1 MLKKESITPV
11 IMGTDEWFAG
21 RLGRFTSSEI
31 YHLMGAK
38 GIGEGGYSYIYRK
51 VGEELSGLPCRREIS
66 TEATEHGNVYETENL
81 RKFGE
86 KMGLNFVVTQTLIRP
101 KDSRFAS
108 TPDAL
113 IDFGESQD
121 GTERNVHVV
130 ECKCPLS
137 FDAYIR
143 LWKCK
148 TPEQVKKD
156 TPAYYWQCLH
166 QMLVADSLVGYLS
179 VYHPH
184 FRAGQLNIVQFKKI
198 NLIEDFKLLNQRCQ
212 EALCIFEE
220 TRDEMLNS

>member
-1 MLKKESITPV
+1 
-11 IMGTDEWFAG
+11 
-21 RLGRFTSSEI
+21 
-31 YHLMGAK
+31 
-38 GIGEGGYSYIYRK
+38 
-51 VGEELSGLPCRREIS
+51 
-66 TEATEHGNVYETENL
+66 
-81 RKFGE
+81 
-86 KMGLNFVVTQTLIRP
+86 MGLNFVVTQTLIRP
-101 KDSRFAS
+101 KESRFAS
-108 TPDAL
+108 TPDAR
-113 IDFGESQD
+113 IDDGERKD
-121 GTERNVHVV
+121 GKERKEHNE
-130 ECKCPLS
+130 ECKGALKV
-137 FDAYIR
+137 DAYIR

-156 TPAYYWQCLH
+156 TPSYYYQVLH